1 MKKLNN
7 FIHFDTKEFLKDKR
21 LIALGQQEWK
31 DFSTKSLLGTRIEVV
46 IAQDKTDYGEEG
58 VSNLYEKFVVKI
70 PKVITVPVNTEIRLK
85 NPEAKVYGEFHNQ
98 LSVVAEDIEVIS
110 K

>member
-1 MKKLNN
+1 MKKLNMFN
-7 FIHFDTKEFLKDKR
+7 HFNYDGFAKEKRFIC
-21 LIALGQQEWK
+21 INQQEWK
-31 DFSTKSLLGTRIEVV
+31 DYETKNLLGTKLELV

-70 PKVITVPVNTEIRLK
+70 PKVINVPVNTEIRLK

-98 LSVVAEDIEVIS
+98 LSVVAEDIEVIG